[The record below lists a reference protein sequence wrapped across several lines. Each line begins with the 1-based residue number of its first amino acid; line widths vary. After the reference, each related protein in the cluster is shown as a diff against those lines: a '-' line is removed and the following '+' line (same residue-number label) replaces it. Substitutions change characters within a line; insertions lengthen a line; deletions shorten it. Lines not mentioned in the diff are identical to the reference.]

1 MLVQDEIIEEL
12 EKKGQKVEFDKEV
25 IAQVAFAIC
34 NTLCGVWPN
43 ELLQFAKHARRS
55 VVNISD
61 LTLLFRRNESILSLI
76 RNIVGSLL
84 LPVRK
89 RQSRKDTNKKNT
101 KTTKSTEK
109 VDNENSK
116 NVNNLLFEKNS
127 LKLGDFWNQPS
138 TSRDRLLPSSET
150 LKSATM
156 EKKCLPDSMSLQRKK
171 VAAKKKGMKE
181 TPYCKQKADAITES
195 RKADNSKE
203 RRSQTTK
210 QWLQTLFYPDSSKSE
225 EKEELEFLDN
235 NISPPCYSSKR
246 NLREQKPQFVTGSI
260 NRDNQEI
267 RETNDMNIPI
277 CTTNLSKEVKM
288 DEKNPTVSVM
298 KLDNEM
304 LIESSTAVIASRET
318 TPYIQANK
326 SKTEFQIENLP
337 DGDSIF
343 CPEISILNSAR
354 RIHRLFS
361 TNKGQFMNTSSRS
374 SFCTADD
381 CFSSFKFESD
391 SEDSDQNRSLLEIDV
406 TDNKNALSS
415 TITSNRCFA
424 DKCASMNNN
433 QEKDLNEISSIQIS
447 KGTNSNITV
456 NIYV

>member
-1 MLVQDEIIEEL
+1 MDSANKEYQEVVDAIHYSCMLVQDEIIEEL

-43 ELLQFAKHARRS
+43 ELLQFANSRLS
-55 VVNISD
+55 E
-61 LTLLFRRNESILSLI
+61 TLLEAYCFQLEKDSLEKIQTKRILKQQGVL
-76 RNIVGSLL
+76 
-84 LPVRK
+84 
-89 RQSRKDTNKKNT
+89 KK
-101 KTTKSTEK
+101 
-109 VDNENSK
+109 
-116 NVNNLLFEKNS
+116 
-127 LKLGDFWNQPS
+127 PS

-171 VAAKKKGMKE
+171 AKSNDETVVAD
-181 TPYCKQKADAITES
+181 T
-195 RKADNSKE
+195 
-203 RRSQTTK
+203 
-210 QWLQTLFYPDSSKSE
+210 FYPDSSKSD

-235 NISPPCYSSKR
+235 NISLHVIRAREIYESR
-246 NLREQKPQFVTGSI
+246 NHNSL
-260 NRDNQEI
+260 
-267 RETNDMNIPI
+267 
-277 CTTNLSKEVKM
+277 LEVKM

-391 SEDSDQNRSLLEIDV
+391 SEDSDQNRSLLEID
-406 TDNKNALSS
+406 DNKNALSS

-433 QEKDLNEISSIQIS
+433 QEKDLNVSSEDS
-447 KGTNSNITV
+447 DVDLDATV
-456 NIYV
+456 FDF